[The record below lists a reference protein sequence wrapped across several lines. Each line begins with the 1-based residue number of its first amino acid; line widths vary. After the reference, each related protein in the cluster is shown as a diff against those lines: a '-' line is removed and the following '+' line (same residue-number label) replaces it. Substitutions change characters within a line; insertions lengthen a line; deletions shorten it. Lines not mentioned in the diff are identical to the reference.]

1 MTGKRKAGDDEVATL
16 TGKRKSGDDDDATLP
31 GKRGKLVTTMMLSPL
46 QLPNSSQTTKTH
58 VLNAINLQITR
69 VGSERSV
76 YVRFVAMK
84 GRSLKWLGGA
94 TCVSKHKV
102 LGSNS

>member
-1 MTGKRKAGDDEVATL
+1 
-16 TGKRKSGDDDDATLP
+16 
-31 GKRGKLVTTMMLSPL
+31 MMMPSS

-69 VGSERSV
+69 VGSVRSV
-76 YVRFVAMK
+76 YAQFVAMK
-84 GRSLKWLGGA
+84 GGSTEWLGGA
-94 TCVSKHKV
+94 TCVSKRKV